1 MEKNMSEKNTPN
13 DVIERVNKAN
23 IYLNEEHN
31 LAGQLNWYDNK
42 AVFNKT
48 WHMRLGLI
56 IIIAGTVTSIVQ
68 LWSPS
73 PEGVHWSTW
82 LSAVLG
88 AVVVIAKGIDSLWK
102 FDENWSNY
110 RQAAE
115 QIKRERRL
123 FINSVGPYQSCS
135 NKEIAFQL
143 FTKRIEQ
150 IIATEEN
157 IFWKDKVPTNEEPNK
172 KQD

>member
-1 MEKNMSEKNTPN
+1 MTEKKNEI
-13 DVIERVNKAN
+13 DRIQKAN
-23 IYLNEEHN
+23 LYLDEEYN
-31 LAGQLNWYDNK
+31 LNGQLDWYDNK

-56 IIIAGTVTSIVQ
+56 IIIAGAAISVVQ

-88 AVVVIAKGIDSLWK
+88 VVVIVAKGVDSLWK
-102 FDENWSNY
+102 FDENWSTY

-115 QIKRERRL
+115 QLKRERRL
-123 FINSVGPYQSCS
+123 YVNSIGPYDSCS
-135 NKEIAFQL
+135 DERIAFRL
-143 FTKRIEQ
+143 FTKRTEE

-157 IFWKDKVPTNEEPNK
+157 IFWKDKVPVTEDPNE
-172 KQD
+172 KQN